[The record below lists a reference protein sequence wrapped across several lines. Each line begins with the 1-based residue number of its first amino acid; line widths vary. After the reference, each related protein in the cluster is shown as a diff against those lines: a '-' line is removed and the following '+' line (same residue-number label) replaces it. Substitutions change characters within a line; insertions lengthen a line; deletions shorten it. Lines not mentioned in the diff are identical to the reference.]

1 MVRGNTLLSNN
12 GAPANEDAFTET
24 GGSLNYPRNYN
35 EAYKNMQTVTDL
47 FGNGVVEEELAIPG
61 QLEWAKPSNFFN
73 EKITSVRQIAE
84 SSYLSSGTVL
94 EFTII
99 VPRGQYIRPAGFE
112 LVLPVRFQGPNGE
125 KINLAEWLSVN
136 NFFGHLLETRTMLK
150 DDLETIV
157 HPRPSGSVASHARSI
172 MKDMSSKQLSVIERD
187 MLLDR
192 SHISGENVH
201 HRFERSNPFPTYPH
215 LVSRRRKFANVRTGE
230 EQYEDGTVIL
240 RDNLIW
246 RDNKYAIPMTLLS
259 PFFPIN
265 SEMSLD
271 MNIKFN
277 IEQDT
282 KKLFENII
290 RVNDEDQR
298 QNADKRPEFLRAVFY
313 VTPEIN
319 YNSYTFSLRQ
329 ASIHHMG
336 MSQLIGKRTGVQP
349 YYHER
354 NIKIRQKGFSGF
366 LNLDNVGTQFEWV
379 IVSIIPVLSKENGNT
394 YSVYNSENACHILP
408 KLTISNIKDSQGR
421 CISKV
426 YDFFLLLF
434 FIVRI
439 TI

>member
-1 MVRGNTLLSNN
+1 
-12 GAPANEDAFTET
+12 
-24 GGSLNYPRNYN
+24 
-35 EAYKNMQTVTDL
+35 
-47 FGNGVVEEELAIPG
+47 
-61 QLEWAKPSNFFN
+61 
-73 EKITSVRQIAE
+73 
-84 SSYLSSGTVL
+84 
-94 EFTII
+94 
-99 VPRGQYIRPAGFE
+99 
-112 LVLPVRFQGPNGE
+112 
-125 KINLAEWLSVN
+125 
-136 NFFGHLLETRTMLK
+136 MLK

-157 HPRPSGSVASHARSI
+157 HPRPSGSVASHAQSI
-172 MKDMSSKQLSVIERD
+172 MKDMSPKQLSVIERD

-192 SHISGENVH
+192 SHVSGENVH

-215 LVSRRRKFANVRTGE
+215 LVSRRRKFANVRTDE

-298 QNADKRPEFLRAVFY
+298 QNVDERPGRLRAVFY
-313 VTPEIN
+313 DTPKIN

-329 ASIHHMG
+329 ASIHDMG
-336 MSQLIGKRTGVQP
+336 VSQLIGKRIGVQP

-354 NIKIRQKGFSGF
+354 NIEIRRNGFSGF
-366 LNLDNVGTQFEWV
+366 LNFDNVRTQFEWI
-379 IVSIIPVLSKENGNT
+379 IVSIIPVLSKEHRNT
-394 YSVYNSENACHILP
+394 FSVNNSEKACHILQ
-408 KLTISNIKDSQGR
+408 KITIPNIKDSQGR
-421 CISKV
+421 HISKV
-426 YDFFLLLF
+426 YDFFYYYLLQ
-434 FIVRI
+434 
-439 TI
+439 